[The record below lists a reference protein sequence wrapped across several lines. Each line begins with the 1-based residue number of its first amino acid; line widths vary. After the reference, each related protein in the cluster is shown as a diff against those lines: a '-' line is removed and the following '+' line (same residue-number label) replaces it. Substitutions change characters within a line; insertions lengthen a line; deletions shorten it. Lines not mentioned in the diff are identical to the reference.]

1 MKQFIQRH
9 IVLLGI
15 VFIGALAG
23 LGFVACTSDDDML
36 NRLDEKVTADSNPR
50 LRTEAEAI
58 EIAIGN
64 LGMIDR
70 AVPRSR
76 AASDIVADVSVI
88 GSKVKSRNGATNDTL
103 LYAVNFKNN
112 EGFALVPASRKAD
125 PLLAICEKGNYSS
138 GCEKL
143 NPGFGIYMGLAEKK
157 LADLEKIS
165 DDQNSNTG
173 NDGYEIDFNLNPI
186 ETDPNRIAQEMKET
200 EDTTWYCRVMPRV
213 KVQWN
218 QDDFY
223 GELAPNHVAGC
234 WPIAIAQAMTYLRY
248 PEYMQFTFSEREIND
263 LHIDWDEIN
272 CHKHK
277 YDCNCFIHRA
287 FDNHKHISH
296 IIRQIGE
303 DAGSDY
309 RKPNSTGTD
318 KRYAWEFLYKYGFD
332 ITPTRTYTKG
342 CSKEIGNNLIFIRGR
357 NGDGDGHVWILDGVK
372 KYKVTHKCSYRRN
385 NNTEW
390 EVMSEQ
396 VYNFHFNHF
405 NWGWGGHCDGWFND
419 MVFDALSPV
428 EPNNTHTDT
437 SYFNQ
442 DTGYDD
448 YDFVTDMEYI
458 IVGKPK

>member
-23 LGFVACTSDDDML
+23 LGFVACTLDDDVL

-125 PLLAICEKGNYSS
+125 PLLAICEKGNYSPD
-138 GCEKL
+138 CEKL

-200 EDTTWYCRVMPRV
+200 EDTIWHCRVMPRV

-218 QDDFY
+218 QRGIY
-223 GELAPNHVAGC
+223 GALATNKTAGC
-234 WPIAIAQAMTYLRY
+234 APVAIAQAMSYFNY
-248 PEYMQFTFSEREIND
+248 PKHMKFTFKGRQLSELNINWEEIKHHQMDNSFSC
-263 LHIDWDEIN
+263 LIN
-272 CHKHK
+272 C
-277 YDCNCFIHRA
+277 DEN
-287 FDNHKHISH
+287 NHTNISH
-296 IIRQIGE
+296 ILRQIGA
-303 DAGSDY
+303 DAGSTY
-309 RKPNSTGTD
+309 KSSKKTSTTNSGT
-318 KRYAWEFLYKYGFD
+318 KAALEKYGFSVSGFHNYIATD
-332 ITPTRTYTKG
+332 GTK
-342 CSKEIGNNLIFIRGR
+342 IGYGIILICGH
-357 NGDGDGHVWILDGVK
+357 GTDEDGDRTGHIWVLDGVK
-372 KYKVTHKCSYRRN
+372 NFTVKHTCYTRRGN
-385 NNTEW
+385 NGPW
-390 EVMSEQ
+390 EIMSQ
-396 VYNFHFNHF
+396 GNYDYHFNHF
-405 NWGWGGHCDGWFND
+405 NWGWGGYGDGWFND
-419 MVFDALSPV
+419 GVFNYAVPV
-428 EPNNTHTDT
+428 DV
-437 SYFNQ
+437 SYSDQ
-442 DTGYDD
+442 DDMGTPGYD
-448 YDFVTDMEYI
+448 YDDKVKYI
-458 IVGKPK
+458 IVNR